1 MYDVQGIFAG
11 NTEVKWYV
19 LQVYVGF
26 EDAVRKN
33 LELKI
38 KGLVINEKF
47 QEIYIPMR
55 KVLKK
60 RKIKN
65 EEKYTTVEKYEK
77 VYPGYIYVKCLLDQ
91 EVGYIIQNTSYISRI
106 TGTGDFA
113 VPLEDGYV
121 EKLKESLAKADE
133 TPISSTIKDY
143 IIGDLVK
150 VVDGPFKEMQGKVV
164 GIDTN
169 TSRVNVMLV
178 IFERESNVE
187 LDVFEIQ
194 KVIS

>member
-1 MYDVQGIFAG
+1 MFDVQGIFAG

-38 KGLVINEKF
+38 KGLAIMEKF
-47 QEIYIPMR
+47 QEIYIPMK

-60 RKIKN
+60 RKVKN
-65 EEKYTTVEKYEK
+65 TDKYNSVEKMEK
-77 VYPGYIYVKCLLDQ
+77 VYPGYIYVKCLLDK
-91 EVGYIIQNTSYISRI
+91 EVGYILQNTSYISRI

-121 EKLKESLAKADE
+121 ERLKDNLAKADE
-133 TPISSTIKDY
+133 TPVSSSIKDY
-143 IIGDLVK
+143 RIGDLIK
-150 VVDGPFKEMQGKVV
+150 VTDGPFKEMQGKVV
-164 GIDTN
+164 GIDLI
-169 TSRVNVMLV
+169 TSRVNVMLT
-178 IFERESNVE
+178 IFERDSNVE
-187 LDVFEIQ
+187 LDVLEIQ
-194 KVIS
+194 KVLS